1 MNNDFDK
8 LLDLNEDLDVNEKA
22 LSRKI
27 NKKTNIRIIRIVL
40 ITLIAIAVITFG
52 ISQICNLV
60 FYNPEKKCDYVK
72 DDVTEFQFLMDIYTG
87 LNYPGTVYVPDNY
100 DKIEKHG
107 FGSYTVKGSLQDD
120 FHTIHVGANNNM
132 EYSIKRGKMEYEDTY
147 NLGLDNRT
155 LMFYNPES
163 IFGKY
168 SDDNEDD
175 DYEKT
180 ALTLSED
187 ELNAIEELPESS
199 YIKVF
204 LSFNKLET
212 MDNTVN
218 FMKKYPG
225 SEFSWIGID
234 SEHVSVVNNY
244 DGIRL
249 NTVFGYGL
257 TDEAKKEYPEL
268 LLQDFDFTG
277 SDLEQCYLSRIK
289 LLKDNPD
296 FMKLVS
302 KDMYRLDEDYET
314 VKKPEDVKAVGI
326 CGTIKKA
333 DFLKMI
339 KTGEIKYVNILDV
352 KLSSFN

>member
-8 LLDLNEDLDVNEKA
+8 MLDLNEDLEVNEKT

-27 NKKTNIRIIRIVL
+27 NKKANVKILKIVL
-40 ITLIAIAVITFG
+40 ITLIAIAVILLG
-52 ISQICNLV
+52 ISQICNMV

-72 DDVTEFQFLMDIYTG
+72 DDVTKFQFLMDIYTG

-120 FHTIHVGANNNM
+120 FHMIHVGANNNM
-132 EYSIKRGKMEYEDTY
+132 KYSVKRGNLEFEDTY
-147 NLGLDNRT
+147 NLNLNNRI

-163 IFGKY
+163 IY
-168 SDDNEDD
+168 RENSDDNEDD

-180 ALTLSED
+180 VMTLSED
-187 ELNAIEELPESS
+187 EVKAIEELPDSS
-199 YIKVF
+199 YIKVL

-212 MDNTVN
+212 MDNTVK
-218 FMKKYPG
+218 FMKKYPN
-225 SEFSWIGID
+225 SKFSWIGID
-234 SEHVSVVNNY
+234 AKHVSIANTY

-249 NTVFGYGL
+249 NTVFGYEL
-257 TDEAKKEYPEL
+257 TEEAKVEYPEL

-277 SDLEQCYLSRIK
+277 SDLEKCYLSRIK

-302 KDMYRLDEDYET
+302 KDQYRLDGEYET
-314 VKKPEDVKAVGI
+314 VKKPEDVKAVGV
-326 CGTIKKA
+326 CGTIKKD

-339 KTGEIKYVNILDV
+339 KTEEIKHVSILDV
-352 KLSSFN
+352 KLSLFN